1 MLVRKMPPLYPRGV
15 GEVSSTAGGSD
26 DGQSQ
31 DGTAAAIRYQDHI
44 LSTLKLPTDVY
55 WDKKFQCSL
64 DTAVEFDT
72 IAAYDIKNYYFYPYN

>member
-44 LSTLKLPTDVY
+44 LTTLKLPTDVY
-55 WDKKFQCSL
+55 
-64 DTAVEFDT
+64 
-72 IAAYDIKNYYFYPYN
+72 